1 MALPWDM
8 ADALS
13 FGVFKIMIEHLSSGS
28 EGNGGLDSGITG
40 LTAEMKISAA
50 IFGLT
55 GFPKSPWLLI
65 PTFTELSLPWL
76 SCARIWGMRNQTWEL
91 I

>member
-13 FGVFKIMIEHLSSGS
+13 FGVLKIMIEHLSS
-28 EGNGGLDSGITG
+28 EGNAGLDSGITG

-50 IFGLT
+50 KFRLT
-55 GFPKSPWLLI
+55 GFPKSPWLFI
-65 PTFTELSLPWL
+65 PTFPDSPIPDSGVWVLL
-76 SCARIWGMRNQTWEL
+76 GVRNKSWEF

>member
-13 FGVFKIMIEHLSSGS
+13 FGVFKIMIEHLSSS
-28 EGNGGLDSGITG
+28 LEGNEGLDAGTTG

-50 IFGLT
+50 IFRLT
-55 GFPKSPWLLI
+55 GFPKSLWLLI
-65 PTFTELSLPWL
+65 ATFAASPTPDSSVLP
-76 SCARIWGMRNQTWEL
+76 GMRNKSWEL

>member
-13 FGVFKIMIEHLSSGS
+13 FGVFKIMIEHLSS
-28 EGNGGLDSGITG
+28 EGNEGLDSGITG

-50 IFGLT
+50 ILD
-55 GFPKSPWLLI
+55 
-65 PTFTELSLPWL
+65 
-76 SCARIWGMRNQTWEL
+76 
-91 I
+91 